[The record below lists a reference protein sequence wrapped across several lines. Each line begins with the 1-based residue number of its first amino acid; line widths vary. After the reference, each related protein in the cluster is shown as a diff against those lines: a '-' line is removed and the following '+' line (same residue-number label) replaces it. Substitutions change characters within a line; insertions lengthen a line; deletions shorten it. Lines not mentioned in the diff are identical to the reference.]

1 MLSFCSKKYAGGLEA
16 TSSPLTSWFSHNAIL
31 ISSPTHLLPQTPET
45 GCGKTTVVQLLGI
58 LLKRHLHVVNCH
70 ASTETSDLLG
80 GLRPV
85 RRRENILREMK
96 ELVHDLVETWPDET
110 AIEDLDIPSFLLSKN
125 AKDKSMPTDAP
136 KIMLELVKKF
146 ESMNTDSTGQTISVP
161 VPSCP
166 IKDLPGSS
174 HISKKR
180 RKLTPSDHVDVSTR
194 IDVGAVAAKVREL
207 YQKYSSLFE
216 WCDGPLVA
224 R

>member
-1 MLSFCSKKYAGGLEA
+1 M
-16 TSSPLTSWFSHNAIL
+16 
-31 ISSPTHLLPQTPET
+31 
-45 GCGKTTVVQLLGI
+45 GI

-146 ESMNTDSTGQTISVP
+146 ESMNTDSTGQTTSVP

-174 HISKKR
+174 RISKKR
-180 RKLTPSDHVDVSTR
+180 RKLTPSVHVDVSTR
-194 IDVGAVAAKVREL
+194 IDVGAVAAKVRGL